1 MNGQPRRSLAFLAVG
16 IVMVVIVIA
25 GSLLY
30 FMGVATDLNGPARAP
45 IILSL
50 RNFSLCSSNCVYPSP
65 YLSGEVLVN
74 ASAPITS
81 LHLLV
86 NNTSEDYNYFN
97 DSMTHFTYLYKG
109 SFQNPPVVSGQTY
122 WIKFAATFKDNT
134 EAEVSIL
141 VVAR

>member
-1 MNGQPRRSLAFLAVG
+1 
-16 IVMVVIVIA
+16 MVVIVIT
-25 GSLLY
+25 GSIFY
-30 FMGVATDLNGPARAP
+30 FMGATRLQTGPVFV
-45 IILSL
+45 LVTMSL

-65 YLSGEVLVN
+65 YLSGEILFN
-74 ASAPITS
+74 GSAPVSS

-97 DSMTHFTYLYKG
+97 NSITHFSYLYKG

-134 EAEVSIL
+134 EAEVSTL
-141 VVAR
+141 VVAH

>member
-1 MNGQPRRSLAFLAVG
+1 MITEPRRTRIFVAVG
-16 IVMVVIVIA
+16 MVIVVFVVA
-25 GSLLY
+25 GGLLY
-30 FMGVATDLNGPARAP
+30 FMRGVTDANGPARAP
-45 IILSL
+45 VILSL
-50 RNFSLCSSNCVYPSP
+50 RNFSLCSSNCVYQSP

-86 NNTSEDYNYFN
+86 NNTSEEYNYFN
-97 DSMTHFTYLYKG
+97 DSMTHFTYLYKS
-109 SFQNPPVVSGQTY
+109 SFQNPPAVSGQTY